1 MRNHQSVALADTLR
15 DSGLINDFAR
25 QLKAIETSKSRLMG
39 ELVELIEVLDET
51 ERGSW
56 RSIVVAAGEAGVTDE
71 DMHRELG
78 SSPSTIYRWR
88 YDNVAPRGGTRKLMK
103 GALLRLIKERR
114 AQLTSDSLEAA

>member
-15 DSGLINDFAR
+15 DSGLIDDFAAR
-25 QLKAIETSKSRLMG
+25 LKAIETSKSRLIG
-39 ELVELIEVLDET
+39 ELLELIEALDDAD
-51 ERGSW
+51 RSSW

-88 YDNVAPRGGTRKLMK
+88 YDNVAPRRGTRKLMK

-114 AQLTSDSLEAA
+114 GHLTGVSQEVA